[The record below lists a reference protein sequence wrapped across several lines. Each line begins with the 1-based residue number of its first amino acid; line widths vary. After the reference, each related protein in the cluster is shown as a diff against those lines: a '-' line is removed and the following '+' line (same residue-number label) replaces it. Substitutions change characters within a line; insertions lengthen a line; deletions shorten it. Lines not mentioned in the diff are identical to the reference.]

1 MCIRWGMGPRYAGG
15 PATVPRAEKP
25 GRGIPERKG
34 VVSLGKVLLQRGLID
49 SSQLEQAIAARKP
62 SERIE
67 HCLVRLGFIKERDC
81 LQIYSEQL
89 SIPLIDLS
97 EVKIDPALLEET
109 PSKVVHRDR
118 VIPIDRHNG
127 TIRVATSNPFNLY
140 AFDELRMLMGGKV
153 ETVLAT
159 SEEISRVIKEHF
171 GVGGHTV
178 EAMIGQSEV
187 EVVSE
192 IDPDNADLIEQAQE
206 ATVVKLVNEILLEA
220 VRDRASDIHIEPY
233 ENDLKIRY
241 RVDGVLHTTNVPPEI
256 RRFHAAIVS
265 RIKILSNLNIAEK
278 RLPQDGGFKIKAQN
292 RDIDLRVSI
301 IPTAFGGAVVMR
313 ILDKQSALTS
323 LDKLGLIDEAFEG
336 IDHLIKQPYGIVLV
350 TGPTGSGKT
359 TTLYAALNSIRT
371 DSIKILTVEDPIEYY
386 LDGIQQVQV
395 KPHIGLTFASGL
407 RSFLRH
413 DPDVILVGEIRDLET
428 AEVAINA
435 SLTGHLVFST
445 LHTND
450 AVTATTRLLDMG
462 VEPFLVS
469 SAVSG
474 VLAQRLVRRICPS
487 CREEYKPD
495 PVDVPSDFKI
505 EPGQKLFRGT
515 GCRECRHSGYRG
527 RLGIFELLPVG
538 DEIREMILQRK
549 SATDIQNTARANG
562 LKLMREDGWSKVLKG
577 ITTAEEIVRVTKV
590 DAVALSR
597 L

>member
-1 MCIRWGMGPRYAGG
+1 MSIGDLL
-15 PATVPRAEKP
+15 VQ
-25 GRGIPERKG
+25 RK
-34 VVSLGKVLLQRGLID
+34 KVT
-49 SSQLEQAIAARKP
+49 SAQLDQAKASRKP

-67 HCLVRLGFIKERDC
+67 QCLARMGLIDERDY
-81 LQIYSEQL
+81 LEVYSEQL
-89 SIPLIDLS
+89 GIPLIDLAS
-97 EVKIDPALLEET
+97 VTLDTELLRT
-109 PSKVVHRDR
+109 APSKVVHRDR
-118 VIPIDRHNG
+118 VVPIDRSNG
-127 TIRVATSNPFNLY
+127 AIRVATNNPFNLY
-140 AFDELRMLMGGKV
+140 AFDELRMLMGAKI
-153 ETVLAT
+153 ETVLA
-159 SEEISRVIKEHF
+159 SGEEISRVIKDHF
-171 GVGGHTV
+171 GVGGDTV
-178 EAMIGQSEV
+178 ERMIGEQGV

-192 IDPDNADLIEQAQE
+192 FDADNADLIEQAQE

-220 VRDRASDIHIEPY
+220 IRDRASDVHIEPY

-241 RVDGVLHTTNVPPEI
+241 RIDGVLHTTNVPPEI

-313 ILDKQSALTS
+313 ILDKQSVLFS
-323 LDKLGLIDEAFEG
+323 LDQLGLIGDALTR
-336 IDHLIKQPYGIVLV
+336 ITHLINQPYGIVLV

-359 TTLYAALNSIRT
+359 TTLYSALNTIRS
-371 DSIKILTVEDPIEYY
+371 DEIKILTIEDPIEYY

-435 SLTGHLVFST
+435 ALTGHLVFST

-450 AVTATTRLLDMG
+450 AATAATRLLDMG

-474 VLAQRLVRRICPS
+474 VLAQRLVRRICPH
-487 CREEYKPD
+487 CRETYEPD
-495 PVDVPSDFKI
+495 PKDLPPDLDYQ
-505 EPGQKLFRGT
+505 PGEKLYRGV
-515 GCRECRHSGYRG
+515 GCRDCRQSGYRG
-527 RLGIFELLPVG
+527 RFGIFELMTMTEEL
-538 DEIREMILQRK
+538 REFVIARK
-549 SATDIQNTARANG
+549 SAGEMLAAARQQG
-562 LKLMREDGWSKVLKG
+562 LKLMREDGWNKVRQG
-577 ITTAEEIVRVTKV
+577 MTTVEEVARVTKV
-590 DAVALSR
+590 ELTALPG
-597 L
+597 

>member
-1 MCIRWGMGPRYAGG
+1 MSIGD
-15 PATVPRAEKP
+15 
-25 GRGIPERKG
+25 I
-34 VVSLGKVLLQRGLID
+34 LLQRKKITAT
-49 SSQLEQAIAARKP
+49 QLKQGKAAKKV

-67 HCLVRLGFIKERDC
+67 HCLHRLGFITERDF
-81 LQIYSEQL
+81 LTIYSEQL
-89 SIPLIDLS
+89 SLPMIDLS
-97 EVKIDPALLEET
+97 EIKIDSELLNQT

-118 VIPIDRHNG
+118 VIPIDRHDG
-127 TIRVATSNPFNLY
+127 TIRVATNNPFNLY
-140 AFDELRMLMGGKV
+140 AFDELRMLMGAKID
-153 ETVLAT
+153 TVLAT
-159 SEEISRVIKEHF
+159 GEEISRVIKQHF
-171 GVGGHTV
+171 GVGGDTV
-178 EAMIGQSEV
+178 EQMLGQSDV
-187 EVVSE
+187 EVIQVA
-192 IDPDNADLIEQAQE
+192 DADNADLIEQAQE

-220 VRDRASDIHIEPY
+220 IRDRASDVHIEAY

-241 RVDGVLHTTNVPPEI
+241 RIDGVLHTTNVPPEI

-313 ILDKQSALTS
+313 ILDKQSALKS
-323 LDKLGLIDEAFEG
+323 LDQLGLMNEPLSG
-336 IDHLIKQPYGIVLV
+336 MQHLIDQPYGIILV

-359 TTLYAALNSIRT
+359 TTLYSALNTIRS
-371 DSIKILTVEDPIEYY
+371 DQIKILTIEDPIEYY
-386 LDGIQQVQV
+386 LDGIQQVQI

-450 AVTATTRLLDMG
+450 AATATTRLLDMG

-474 VLAQRLVRRICPS
+474 VLAQRLVRQICPG
-487 CREEYKPD
+487 CKEEYEPD
-495 PVDVPSDFKI
+495 PVDIPGDFKL
-505 EPGQKLFRGT
+505 EPGQKLFKGT
-515 GCRECRHSGYRG
+515 GCRDCRGSGYRG
-527 RLGIFELLPVG
+527 RLGIFELLNI
-538 DEIREMILQRK
+538 DHKIREMIVKRLP
-549 SATDIQNTARANG
+549 ATDIQDLAIKDG
-562 LKLMREDGWSKVLKG
+562 MKLMREDGFDKVVEG
-577 ITTAEEIVRVTKV
+577 ITTIEEINRVTKV
-590 DAVALSR
+590 DVSALAD
-597 L
+597 

>member
-1 MCIRWGMGPRYAGG
+1 LWVGH
-15 PATVPRAEKP
+15 AE
-25 GRGIPERKG
+25 RFL
-34 VVSLGKVLLQRGLID
+34 VSLSEVLLERHKITAG
-49 SSQLEQAIAARKP
+49 QLEQAMAARKAN
-62 SERIE
+62 ERIE
-67 HCLVRLGFIKERDC
+67 HCLVRLGFISERDFLEIYAEQ
-81 LQIYSEQL
+81 LQIPVVELADVQ
-89 SIPLIDLS
+89 IDT
-97 EVKIDPALLEET
+97 ELLHQA

-118 VIPIDRHNG
+118 VIPIDRRNG

-140 AFDELRMLMGGKV
+140 AFDELRMLMGCKI

-159 SEEISRVIKEHF
+159 SEEISRIIKQHF
-171 GVGGHTV
+171 GVGGQTV
-178 EAMIGQSEV
+178 EAMIGDQPVGDIEV
-187 EVVSE
+187 IREA
-192 IDPDNADLIEQAQE
+192 DADNADLIEQAQE
-206 ATVVKLVNEILLEA
+206 ATVVKLVNEILVEA
-220 VRDRASDIHIEPY
+220 IRDRASDVHIEPY

-313 ILDKQSALTS
+313 ILDKQSALLS
-323 LDKLGLIDEAFEG
+323 LRELGLMDQALAGME
-336 IDHLIKQPYGIVLV
+336 HLISQPYGIVLV

-359 TTLYAALNSIRT
+359 TTLYAALNSIKNDT
-371 DSIKILTVEDPIEYY
+371 IKILTIEDPIEYY
-386 LDGIQQVQV
+386 LDGIQQVQI
-395 KPHIGLTFASGL
+395 KPTIGLTFAAGL

-469 SAVSG
+469 SSISG
-474 VLAQRLVRRICPS
+474 VLAQRLVRKICKN
-487 CREEYKPD
+487 CREEYKPE
-495 PVDVPSDFKI
+495 PHQVTADFQLK
-505 EPGQKLFRGT
+505 PGETLFRGT
-515 GCRECRHSGYRG
+515 GCRDCRNSGFRG
-527 RLGIFELLPVG
+527 RFGIYELLMIT
-538 DEIREMILQRK
+538 DELREMIVTRK
-549 SATDIQNTARANG
+549 SATDMLIVARRNG
-562 LKLMREDGWSKVLKG
+562 LKLMREDGWDKVRKG
-577 ITTAEEIVRVTKV
+577 MTTLEEIGRVTKS
-590 DAVALSR
+590 DALLATK
-597 L
+597 